1 MLSGQ
6 LSFIRG
12 AEEQVQAKMQI
23 NDSKFSML
31 ISLLQA
37 VFNYKEL
44 KVKTERTIYI
54 SDNSPLFINEKKY
67 KPRVEETDLPKDTE
81 LVGIKATA

>member
-1 MLSGQ
+1 M
-6 LSFIRG
+6 RG
-12 AEEQVQAKMQI
+12 AEEQIQAKMQV
-23 NDSKFSML
+23 NDSKLSML
-31 ISLLQA
+31 ISLLQE

-44 KVKTERTIYI
+44 KVRSERTIYT
-54 SDNSPLFINEKKY
+54 SDNSLPFINEKKY

>member
-1 MLSGQ
+1 M
-6 LSFIRG
+6 RG
-12 AEEQVQAKMQI
+12 AEEQIQAKMQV
-23 NDSKFSML
+23 NDSKLSML
-31 ISLLQA
+31 ISLLQE

-44 KVKTERTIYI
+44 KVRSERTIYT
-54 SDNSPLFINEKKY
+54 SDNSLLFINEKKY

>member
-1 MLSGQ
+1 M
-6 LSFIRG
+6 RG
-12 AEEQVQAKMQI
+12 AEEQIQAKMQV

-31 ISLLQA
+31 ISLLQE

-44 KVKTERTIYI
+44 KVRSERTIYT
-54 SDNSPLFINEKKY
+54 SDNSLLFINEKKY

>member
-1 MLSGQ
+1 M
-6 LSFIRG
+6 RG
-12 AEEQVQAKMQI
+12 AEEQIQAKMQV
-23 NDSKFSML
+23 NDSKLSML
-31 ISLLQA
+31 ISLLQE

-44 KVKTERTIYI
+44 KVRSERTIYT
-54 SDNSPLFINEKKY
+54 SDNSLPFIKEKKY

>member
-1 MLSGQ
+1 M
-6 LSFIRG
+6 RG
-12 AEEQVQAKMQI
+12 AEEQIQAKMQV

-31 ISLLQA
+31 ISLLQE

-44 KVKTERTIYI
+44 KVRSERTIYT
-54 SDNSPLFINEKKY
+54 SDNSLPFINEKKY